1 MLSIFGTISPPPGA
15 QSYGGLAEGGL
26 NNFVS
31 NILAF
36 LGVLGGII
44 MFISLIIAGWQYL
57 SAQGNP
63 QVIANAGNKIIGAL
77 IGLVIIAAAFV
88 IASIIGLVFFG
99 DAGFLLRPQ
108 FFSVF

>member
-1 MLSIFGTISPPPGA
+1 MLGIFGTISPPPGA
-15 QSYGGLAEGGL
+15 ASYKGLGEGGL

-36 LGVLGGII
+36 LGVLGGVI
-44 MFISLIIAGWQYL
+44 MFINLIVAGWQYL

-63 QVIANAGNKIIGAL
+63 QVILNAGNKILGSL

-99 DAGFLLRPQ
+99 DARFLLSPQ

>member
-1 MLSIFGTISPPPGA
+1 MLSIFGAIDRTPGVDR
-15 QSYGGLAEGGL
+15 YGDLAEGGL
-26 NNFVS
+26 NDFVS

-44 MFISLIIAGWQYL
+44 MFISLIVAGWQYL

-63 QVIANAGNKIIGAL
+63 QVLVNAGNKIIGSL

>member
-1 MLSIFGTISPPPGA
+1 MLSIFGAIDRTPGVDR
-15 QSYGGLAEGGL
+15 YGDLAEGGL
-26 NNFVS
+26 NDFVS

-44 MFISLIIAGWQYL
+44 MFISLIVAGWQYL

-63 QVIANAGNKIIGAL
+63 QVLVNAGNKIIGAL

-108 FFSVF
+108 FFKVF